1 MENKSAEAS
10 TWGQPVSPP
19 ASQTET
25 GGWGQPAPQA
35 PSAWGEP
42 NANPAAPAQPPA
54 GEGAAD
60 AADEDR
66 RSSLASAAG
75 GALISPVRG
84 RRKKEAP
91 AFDWGQSDSSDNAG
105 GAAAGS
111 DEDENVKKLGDTL
124 RGLFNK

>member
-1 MENKSAEAS
+1 MAS
-10 TWGQPVSPP
+10 RIAAAARPSGGLRHDAAQERP
-19 ASQTET
+19 AR
-25 GGWGQPAPQA
+25 GGRLPEGVARRRHV
-35 PSAWGEP
+35 
-42 NANPAAPAQPPA
+42 A
-54 GEGAAD
+54 GHEGAAD